1 MPSGEAWTTPQP
13 HLLAAA
19 VALSAGQYDSCAAAL
34 DTADGL
40 MKNLPAAEE
49 ATSRLAAAVL
59 LLTVCLRTGDLATA
73 AMAVGRAEL
82 MLGKVPGRKLARH
95 PDIRRQVLS
104 GRAAVELWSGR
115 ADEAARILGAGVAD
129 EAAAG
134 RECERASLSG
144 RLALVEALRGR
155 LGRAAELAEEAASVA
170 SEHRPSGPGPAPL
183 VALARVHLA
192 RNELREARS
201 CLKQAD
207 AALGASPD
215 KLVGAAAYLVA
226 AGGALAEGR
235 PAVAVQIIGRA
246 RSGWSVPPWL
256 DQQLG
261 LVQSRAYAAAGDV
274 QAALAEA
281 QRAGTSP
288 EATVTLAHAC
298 AVAGDDEAA
307 HRILAPALAADS
319 QVPDWVRLHAWLL
332 DARLSYHDDDDGR
345 GRRSLASALR
355 LAEREQIRLPFAL
368 EGSWLGAV
376 LRRDPELVG
385 SHRLLLA
392 RALGPDQLPALMD
405 AVGDAAVLLI
415 EPLTD
420 RERQVLRLAAEGATG
435 ADIAARLKLSE
446 GTVRNYLSEA
456 ISKLGAANRTEAARI
471 ARQRGW
477 L

>member
-1 MPSGEAWTTPQP
+1 M
-13 HLLAAA
+13 
-19 VALSAGQYDSCAAAL
+19 L
-34 DTADGL
+34 D
-40 MKNLPAAEE
+40 PEAEE
-49 ATSRLAAAVL
+49 DDPA
-59 LLTVCLRTGDLATA
+59 
-73 AMAVGRAEL
+73 
-82 MLGKVPGRKLARH
+82 
-95 PDIRRQVLS
+95 S
-104 GRAAVELWSGR
+104 G
-115 ADEAARILGAGVAD
+115 
-129 EAAAG
+129 
-134 RECERASLSG
+134 
-144 RLALVEALRGR
+144 
-155 LGRAAELAEEAASVA
+155 A
-170 SEHRPSGPGPAPL
+170 SEHQPSGAGPAPL
-183 VALARVHLA
+183 VAMARVHLA

-226 AGGALAEGR
+226 ADGALAEGR
-235 PAVAVQIIGRA
+235 PAVAVQIIDRA
-246 RSGWSVPPWL
+246 RAGWSVPPWL
-256 DQQLG
+256 DQQLS

-376 LRRDPELVG
+376 LRRDPELAG

-405 AVGDAAVLLI
+405 AVGEAAVLLI
-415 EPLTD
+415 EPLTE
-420 RERQVLRLAAEGATG
+420 REREVLIHVSGMLNTAEVAEEMYISVNTVKTHLRN
-435 ADIAARLKLSE
+435 IYRKLSAAH
-446 GTVRNYLSEA
+446 RSEA
-456 ISKLGAANRTEAARI
+456 VRR
-471 ARQRGW
+471 ARQ
-477 L
+477 LQLI